1 MERWTIRG
9 YANQVRLFLT
19 LLVFFLAMQGALNFT
34 LLFTAREGLVAAVRS
49 RLATAAGRIA
59 NEIPEESL
67 PPGLLAV
74 LARRHGVREAVLLD
88 QAGVVLANSAGPAD
102 GGIDPDLADFPADD
116 RLGLDQGRDAL
127 LIDVPWRGAGRL
139 ALLRPL
145 LASDGRQRGMLKVVG
160 DPDDLIGLVRRTRL
174 FAMLQAAG
182 VAAALALTFAFIR
195 WLLRPYRLLVRT
207 AAAAFPEPA
216 SEEQAI
222 QAPGELVA
230 TFQGVVDKLRQHERD
245 AAALRASPLAGPA
258 IRSLPSG
265 IVATD
270 AAGRVSALNPAAA
283 RLLRVDA
290 GWAMGRPYTEVLA
303 AGPELLAL
311 VADGQER
318 GIGRSRV
325 LVRIGSGPDVAHL
338 GVSVSSVGPEP
349 GTRSGVLCL
358 FSDLTEIRALEEKVR
373 LRESLAE
380 LGQLSAGIAHEVRN
394 SFGTILGYAK
404 LLLKGAEGEAREHA
418 EAIRREVESSRA
430 ILEDYLRFARPL
442 SLNLERVSLGDLVT
456 EVIAGLRDD
465 PVAEGREF
473 VVDGQWIEI
482 EADEGLLRQALVNL
496 LRNGLEAAGPGGK
509 VGVRG
514 SLQGDPVEFL
524 LEVHDSGPGLAAEV
538 SAADL
543 FRPFFTTKPTG
554 IGLGLP
560 WVRKTVVYHDGRV
573 DVGRGPW
580 GGASFRIV
588 LPLRR
593 TSGDPVPRTQP
604 I

>member
-1 MERWTIRG
+1 VERWTIRG

-593 TSGDPVPRTQP
+593 ASGDPVPRTQP

>member
-593 TSGDPVPRTQP
+593 ASGDPVPRTQP

>member
-1 MERWTIRG
+1 VERWTIRG

-102 GGIDPDLADFPADD
+102 GGIDPDLAGLPADD
-116 RLGLDQGRDAL
+116 RLGLDHGRDAL

-245 AAALRASPLAGPA
+245 AAALRASSLAGPA
-258 IRSLPSG
+258 IGSLPSG

-270 AAGRVSALNPAAA
+270 PAGRVSALNPAAA
-283 RLLRVDA
+283 RLLQVDA

-303 AGPELLAL
+303 AAPELLAL

-442 SLNLERVSLGDLVT
+442 SLNLERVRLGDLVT

-473 VVDGQWIEI
+473 VVEGQWIEI

-514 SLQGDPVEFL
+514 SLQGDPAEFL

-538 SAADL
+538 SAAEL

-593 TSGDPVPRTQP
+593 ASGDPVPRTQP

>member
-9 YANQVRLFLT
+9 YANQVRLFLS

-49 RLATAAGRIA
+49 RLAAAAGRIA
-59 NEIPEESL
+59 NEIPEE
-67 PPGLLAV
+67 PPAAGVLAA
-74 LARRHGVREAVLLD
+74 LARRHGVREVVLLD
-88 QAGVVLANSAGPAD
+88 TAGLVLATSGGPAA
-102 GGIDPDLADFPADD
+102 GELDPDISDLSPEDA
-116 RLGLDQGRDAL
+116 LGVGRGRDAL
-127 LIDVPWRGAGRL
+127 LIDVPWRGEGRL
-139 ALLRPL
+139 ALVRPL
-145 LASDGRQRGMLKVVG
+145 LAGDGRVRGMLKVVG
-160 DPDDLIGLVRRTRL
+160 EPDDLIGLVRRTRL
-174 FAMLQAAG
+174 FAVLQAAG
-182 VAAALALTFAFIR
+182 IAAVLALTFAFIR

-207 AAAAFPEPA
+207 AAAALPGPA

-245 AAALRASPLAGPA
+245 ATALRASPLAGPA

-270 AAGRVSALNPAAA
+270 ASGRVSALNPAAA

-290 GWAMGRPYTEVLA
+290 AWAMGRPYTEVLA
-303 AGPELLAL
+303 SAPELLAL
-311 VADGQER
+311 VAEGQEHGR
-318 GIGRSRV
+318 GRSRV

-349 GTRSGVLCL
+349 GASAGVLCL

-373 LRESLAE
+373 LRDSLAE

-394 SFGTILGYAK
+394 SFGTVLGYSK
-404 LLLKGAEGEAREHA
+404 LLVRATEGEARENA
-418 EAIRREVESSRA
+418 EAIRREVESARG
-430 ILEDYLRFARPL
+430 ILDDYLRFARPV
-442 SLNLERVSLGDLVT
+442 SLNLERVRLGDLVA
-456 EVIAGLRDD
+456 EVVAGLRDD

-473 VVDGQWIEI
+473 VVDGEWVEI

-496 LRNGLEAAGPGGK
+496 LRNGLEAAGPGGR

-514 SLQGDPVEFL
+514 SLQGDPTEFL
-524 LEVHDSGPGLAAEV
+524 LEVHDSGPGLAADV

-543 FRPFFTTKPTG
+543 FRPFFTTKAAG

-593 TSGDPVPRTQP
+593 GSGEGVPASPSR
-604 I
+604 

>member
-102 GGIDPDLADFPADD
+102 GGIDPDLAGLPADD
-116 RLGLDQGRDAL
+116 RLGLDHGRDAL

-245 AAALRASPLAGPA
+245 AAALRASSLAGPA
-258 IRSLPSG
+258 IGSLPSG

-270 AAGRVSALNPAAA
+270 PAGRVSALNPAAA
-283 RLLRVDA
+283 RLLQVDA

-303 AGPELLAL
+303 AAPELLAL

-442 SLNLERVSLGDLVT
+442 SLNLERVRLGDLVT

-473 VVDGQWIEI
+473 VVEGQWIEI

-514 SLQGDPVEFL
+514 SLQGDPAEFL

-538 SAADL
+538 SAAEL

-593 TSGDPVPRTQP
+593 ASGDPVPRTQP